1 MVLVR
6 SPFRV
11 SSMYIFIRETALSS
25 KHFQHE
31 IKSPDNVVLRIMSAD
46 SQHKRGLTLL
56 FFPPLTTAFFQIL
69 FHLGVQLV
77 AVSIWEYSSCQG
89 CFSANQLV
97 PLSLCHSF
105 SLDKCICSRTNRYPS
120 SVCHQN
126 ATIASYCR
134 PQAWPDAKVKSC
146 DRPGSGSPESRFS
159 SIFLFP
165 VQILTVCKQIHGFL
179 QTAASR
185 ITPPKPPSPGAEEVT
200 GGGWRQRT
208 QAFRWTVA

>member
-1 MVLVR
+1 M
-6 SPFRV
+6 
-11 SSMYIFIRETALSS
+11 
-25 KHFQHE
+25 
-31 IKSPDNVVLRIMSAD
+31 KSLDNAVLRIMSAD

-77 AVSIWEYSSCQG
+77 AVSIREYSSCQG

-126 ATIASYCR
+126 AMIASYCR

-146 DRPGSGSPESRFS
+146 DRPGSGSPESLFS
-159 SIFLFP
+159 SISFLFRFWQS
-165 VQILTVCKQIHGFL
+165 VNKSSFL

-185 ITPPKPPSPGAEEVT
+185 ITPTNHLPQVLK
-200 GGGWRQRT
+200 R
-208 QAFRWTVA
+208 